1 MKKNTKIALTVGGL
15 ALSLPFLF
23 GFGGTPPP
31 KKKTTPKPK
40 PKPTPKP
47 KRPEGHPAPFGGK
60 CYPEDEGGEGLYDKA
75 YWDAGNTATERA
87 RIFEAFEAL
96 GYKTPDDRDTMN
108 DLGPDGNLAGGDDV
122 PNSEAKRF
130 QNEYNAVS
138 RSGRIGLLIPS
149 KKMGGLDPD
158 GLVGPCTL
166 NAISLVVEELSR
178 EGVGVNN
185 FQEAVEAAKERGFKP

>member
-1 MKKNTKIALTVGGL
+1 MKKNTKIALTVSGL
-15 ALSLPFLF
+15 ALTLPFLF

-40 PKPTPKP
+40 PKP

-96 GYKTPDDRDTMN
+96 GYETPSDRDTMN

-122 PNSEAKRF
+122 PSSEVKRF

-138 RSGRIGLLIPS
+138 SSGRIGLLTPS